1 MQPIT
6 LNTLF
11 NKDEIKKLRKSQK
24 LLVFFIFHLLALF
37 VLFCILSYINYNDD
51 KTQQEL
57 RELKFLNLDITTN
70 VENFATLQENN
81 LPKSMQNLDN
91 FISNSRYV
99 LLQNL
104 NLKNYAEN
112 NLKIAT
118 ELLSL
123 NNNIT
128 KIKLHTQVEKV
139 ETISEDLLNDLIKLT
154 QLKYTSGATLA
165 ELDTMS
171 DLRTLSQSIAK
182 NTLALKANTKYH
194 PKIVFNINKDLL
206 TFKNSLN
213 LLTHGDATKNF
224 QGIHDLESEN
234 LLKKIQE
241 KFLLISDS
249 INTILT
255 HINSIALA
263 KNNYQQLLKNTEEIN
278 KIITNKL
285 TANNALF
292 DFDFFLKILS
302 FLLVI
307 SALVNMIIFIKNYN
321 MDHTNLPEMNLQ
333 AMSNLINN
341 LSNNNNYYTQ
351 QNDVL
356 TTEINL
362 SKNNLN
368 SVSEQYTIIAD
379 NLKNNN
385 NTLSNNNKILTEL
398 EAKNNSIL
406 SDIEN
411 TLKSLQDVRI
421 TGSDLMS
428 ETEIFTNEVSNI
440 NTHSQDLGDLS
451 EQINVL
457 MFNIAIQSQNEN
469 NDSNENLSVVAEDI
483 QQLAEQSSEK
493 TKIISKQISD
503 GQNAIKNLINRVENM
518 LQQINQ
524 SLRNIENNKQQL
536 NQINVELGDLKNQQN
551 LSLENADDKLENC
564 ADLIQKTSQNI
575 IQIYTLSQ
583 QNNNNFFSDSKTI
596 TALNNI
602 ISQLQNILTK
612 TY

>member
-139 ETISEDLLNDLIKLT
+139 ETISEDLLNDLVKLT

-206 TFKNSLN
+206 TFKNSLG

-255 HINSIALA
+255 HINSIVLA

-292 DFDFFLKILS
+292 DFDFILKILS

-351 QNDVL
+351 QNDAL

-536 NQINVELGDLKNQQN
+536 NQINTELGDLKNQQN
-551 LSLENADDKLENC
+551 LSLEKADDKLENC

-596 TALNNI
+596 IALNNI